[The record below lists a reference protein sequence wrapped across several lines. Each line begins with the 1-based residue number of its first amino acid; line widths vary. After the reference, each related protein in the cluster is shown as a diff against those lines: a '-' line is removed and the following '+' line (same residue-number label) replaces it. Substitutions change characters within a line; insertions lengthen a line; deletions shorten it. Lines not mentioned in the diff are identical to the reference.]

1 MRLTL
6 RLAIGIL
13 AVTGMALSLS
23 AKASDDSQGDGSTA
37 KKPGKMSQL
46 FMFHRS
52 SSKDTHSSKTSEV
65 KKHTNGFPEGDK
77 KSPEY
82 QPQNAKH
89 TPVDDMFKTTANKD
103 TFKKVDAN

>member
-1 MRLTL
+1 MRIKTK
-6 RLAIGIL
+6 LAVGIL
-13 AVTGMALSLS
+13 AVSGMALSLS
-23 AKASDDSQGDGSTA
+23 AKASDAPGDEGSTA

-52 SSKDTHSSKTSEV
+52 PSKTTHSSKTTEV
-65 KKHTNGFPEGDK
+65 KKHTNGFPEADK
-77 KSPEY
+77 RAPEY

-103 TFKKVDAN
+103 TFKKAE